1 MSKNKIIILL
11 VLSLVMSSCSS
22 GKKSFERGNYY
33 EAVIK
38 SIERLRSN
46 PDNKKARQTLKDAYP
61 FAVETLTTEID
72 NLLNS
77 NEQFKY
83 AGIVDR
89 YEKINSMADE
99 IRRSPAARSLKLDI
113 REYTTQLTG
122 AKEKAATEAYDA
134 AGILL
139 NKGDRESAKEAH
151 FLYNTARQYVSNFR
165 DVISKMDIAREIA
178 TLVVVVEDISV
189 PGLYKINSEFFQSQ
203 IISYLADKQANN
215 FILFLNPKDAKG
227 MNRVD
232 QVVLMQFD
240 NFVVGSTHDKE
251 VIKDLVSKD
260 SVKVGSATIDGQK
273 VDVFDKVKA
282 SYSVHTRE
290 LISSGILDVKI
301 IDANSEKLIGN
312 KKFPGK
318 FVWGTEWAS
327 YNGDKR
333 ALNSQQLKLSKSKPS
348 FPPPPQ
354 ELFLEFTKPIFNQT
368 KSYLNNYY
376 RKH

>member
-1 MSKNKIIILL
+1 MIKNKIIILL
-11 VLSLVMSSCSS
+11 VLSAIVSSCST

-61 FAVETLTTEID
+61 LAVETLTTEID
-72 NLLNS
+72 ILLNS
-77 NEQFKY
+77 NERFRY

-89 YEKINSMADE
+89 YEKINSMAKE
-99 IRRSPAARSLKLDI
+99 IRRSPAARSIKLDI
-113 REYTTQLTG
+113 REYITQLTG
-122 AKEKAATEAYDA
+122 AKEKAATESYEA

-139 NKGDRESAKEAH
+139 NKGDRESAKEAYY
-151 FLYNTARQYVSNFR
+151 LYENANQYVNNFK
-165 DVISKMDIAREIA
+165 DANSKMDIAREVA
-178 TLVVVVEDISV
+178 TLVIVVENISV
-189 PGLYKINSEFFQSQ
+189 PGLYKINSEFFQNQ
-203 IISYLADKQANN
+203 IISYLAVKQSNN
-215 FILFLNPKDAKG
+215 FILFLNSKEARE

-232 QVVLMQFD
+232 QVIIMQFD
-240 NFVVGSTHDKE
+240 NFVVGSTRDKE

-260 SVKVGSATIDGQK
+260 SVKVGSATIDGRK

-301 IDANSEKLIGN
+301 IDAISEKLLGN

-333 ALNSQQLKLSKSKPS
+333 ALNAQQLKLSKRKPPL
-348 FPPPPQ
+348 PPPPQ
-354 ELFLEFTKPIFNQT
+354 DLFLEFTKPIFDQT

-376 RKH
+376 RQH